1 MSLQVFDWSGGV
13 QTDMIRRRIATSI
26 AIAPIVGGFA
36 SLSSVVAHAKTQ
48 PKSVD
53 LFEKPFSPRSLWN
66 ARPLSPV
73 LGNTAIPATNNRAYL
88 EQGQFSSRVFD
99 ATSSDPAVSIAGA
112 QDARGP
118 WVADELRNRNVVIPH
133 FPAGTQPATGT
144 DGHCEIHDRVSGLI
158 HSLYGMKYDTGAQ
171 TWRAKKYTVVE
182 ANGSGWGSPERP
194 DGPRAA
200 GVSTAG
206 GLLRIHEAESFELS
220 HAIAVAADANVLRSG
235 PIFPATLE
243 DRDGGRRYTGPFAMG
258 TLLMLPQDF
267 DEVGLAFPHARA
279 IARTLKT
286 FGARLVDQTV
296 GTFAFYGEIGGAW
309 SQSRNAIGAWDS
321 GWAADLTRI
330 RDALRPVISVEG
342 WVDANGTRF
351 APEAWTDMNLLS
363 MRGPWTFANG
373 TGRPD
378 CDFDTTSG
386 LLTLPASDQPL
397 VCRKLLYPRVDAL
410 PAGWFKWQ
418 NAMRWY
424 TNPQAGSVYRIIA
437 SGTGECEASFEIR
450 TGDGAQRLATTRA
463 LRPGE
468 TDSITVP
475 RDGAPLCAV
484 HVLKR
489 PGPAAAIRL
498 QVLKAL

>member
-1 MSLQVFDWSGGV
+1 VSLRVFDRSGDV
-13 QTDMIRRRIATSI
+13 QTNMVRRRVATSI

-36 SLSSVVAHAKTQ
+36 SLSSVVAHAQTQ

-53 LFEKPFSPRSLWN
+53 LFERPFSPQSLWN

-73 LGNTAIPATNNRAYL
+73 LGSTAIPATNNRAYL

-99 ATSSDPAVSIAGA
+99 ATPSDPAVSIAGA

-133 FPAGTQPATGT
+133 FPADTQPATGT

-158 HSLYGMKYDTGAQ
+158 HSLYGMKYDADAR

-182 ANGSGWGSPERP
+182 AGGSGWGSPERP

-258 TLLMLPQDF
+258 TLLMLPHDF
-267 DEVGLAFPHARA
+267 DEAGLAFPHARA
-279 IARTLKT
+279 ECLQRARN
-286 FGARLVDQTV
+286 GARLVDQTV
-296 GTFAFYGEIGGAW
+296 GTFAFYGEVGGAW
-309 SQSRNAIGAWDS
+309 SQSRKGIGVWDS
-321 GWAADLTRI
+321 DWATDLTRI

-342 WVDANGTRF
+342 WLDANGARF
-351 APEAWTDMNLLS
+351 SPNAWSDMNLLS

-373 TGRPD
+373 SGGPD
-378 CDFDTTSG
+378 CEFDTVSG
-386 LLTLPASDQPL
+386 LLTLPACDQPL
-397 VCRKLLYPRVDAL
+397 VCRKLLYLREDTL

-418 NAMRWY
+418 NAKRWY
-424 TNPQAGSVYRIIA
+424 TNPQAGSVYRVTA

-450 TGDGAQRLATTRA
+450 TGDGARSLASTRS

-468 TDSITVP
+468 ADWITVP
-475 RDGAPLCAV
+475 RDGAPLSVV
-484 HVLKR
+484 HVLKH

-498 QVLKAL
+498 EVLKA